1 MIRYDTLI
9 NIIYTYQRSHENIS
23 SRHTFMCYTF
33 IAFLPLPI
41 IHTNDPISDQGQ
53 KRLDF
58 FIRKYKNTNFCQYTV
73 CTQAYMHAC
82 GKKIIKESGA
92 GFLCVS
98 FFADFIFRT
107 KPDFLSLPTKVYL
120 LGLLDTWRCI
130 FCNRKVGKKEQQDLA
145 NMYTDRLT
153 WRTVVVFGNAVNES
167 FFCEKKHTFQH
178 ATFGASCCSS
188 TLPA

>member
-1 MIRYDTLI
+1 
-9 NIIYTYQRSHENIS
+9 
-23 SRHTFMCYTF
+23 
-33 IAFLPLPI
+33 
-41 IHTNDPISDQGQ
+41 
-53 KRLDF
+53 
-58 FIRKYKNTNFCQYTV
+58 
-73 CTQAYMHAC
+73 MHAC

-188 TLPA
+188 TLPAWSERSFATVILRLSVLLWIVNLLVVLLLLACPKKKLVKCWSYLQ